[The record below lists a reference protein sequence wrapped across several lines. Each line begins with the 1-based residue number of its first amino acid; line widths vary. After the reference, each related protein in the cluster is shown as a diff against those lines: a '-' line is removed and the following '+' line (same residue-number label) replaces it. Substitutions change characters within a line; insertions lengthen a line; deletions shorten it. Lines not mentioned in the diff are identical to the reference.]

1 MNEMRIGIQNSLM
14 REKRRYVNNLTM
26 EVEKRKRKIAS
37 KKAKVTPSK
46 HVQLSS
52 KVFLGY
58 LKKVIQ

>member
-1 MNEMRIGIQNSLM
+1 MRIGIQNSLM

-26 EVEKRKRKIAS
+26 KVEKRKRKIAS

-52 KVFLGY
+52 RLFE
-58 LKKVIQ
+58 KVIQ